1 MLARGWVWIDVALP
15 RSVTCRPTPARA
27 RIRRHRPC
35 PGAARKEPALALFNP
50 FKKRTEETTPQPAG
64 GGAGD
69 KGSGGKA
76 VATGG
81 EGPHDFD
88 SNKAAKFFERAQTLH
103 EATNFGYAMNMW
115 IRGLRF
121 DPIAMNGLEGFFKSA
136 GSFFTENPKGE
147 KEDVFKSTVKDASGR
162 TDVDKYLTSLVQW
175 SSHPFEPSYS
185 IKAMEL
191 ASSLGLGGPAV
202 WIAERAVGAVARDKK
217 PRKDHMVAAMKVFH
231 KFDKFDLAVQT
242 GEAAIRIDPLD
253 GNLASEVKNLS
264 AEWTT
269 KRGGFDQTG
278 EAGGFRSNMRDAAKQ
293 RQMEERDRVV
303 TTDEVLDRVL
313 AAARADN
320 ESVPNDRPNAIKF
333 IDSLIRR
340 GKPEDEEEAFALA
353 EHWHEK
359 TKEFRFRETADGI
372 RVRQLRRR
380 AAKLKAEAE
389 KNDTPEN
396 KHTLNAAVREFLV
409 AEIQSLEGAVAAYP
423 TDLGR
428 KFELAKRYY
437 KTKKFEEAIGLLQ
450 IAKDDAKNKA
460 QVFHYLGLSFGS
472 IGMNDE
478 AIETLRQAQGMQHA
492 GDEGTEMELKY
503 GLMEA
508 LLARAKEQASLSD
521 AEEASS
527 IASQIVIKNMSYKE
541 VRARRDEAKALIVKL
556 KSGGG
561 VAG

>member
-396 KHTLNAAVREFLV
+396 KHTMNAAVREFMV

-492 GDEGTEMELKY
+492 GDEGD
-503 GLMEA
+503 
-508 LLARAKEQASLSD
+508 R
-521 AEEASS
+521 
-527 IASQIVIKNMSYKE
+527 
-541 VRARRDEAKALIVKL
+541 
-556 KSGGG
+556 KS
-561 VAG
+561 VV